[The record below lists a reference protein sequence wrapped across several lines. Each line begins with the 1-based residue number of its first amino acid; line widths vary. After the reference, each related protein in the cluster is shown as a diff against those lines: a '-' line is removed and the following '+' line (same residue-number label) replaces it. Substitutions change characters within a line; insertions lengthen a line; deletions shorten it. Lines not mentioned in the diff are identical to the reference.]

1 MKIFFCIKSSF
12 SYLSLAA
19 TWSSVLSCVTLTSLL
34 STPGSRGESRP
45 SRAALAGSLEE
56 EEEEEEGESRPSR
69 AALADSLPATQYYT
83 GQ

>member
-1 MKIFFCIKSSF
+1 M
-12 SYLSLAA
+12 
-19 TWSSVLSCVTLTSLL
+19 SCVTLTSLL

-45 SRAALAGSLEE
+45 SRAALTGSLKEE
-56 EEEEEEGESRPSR
+56 EEGEEEEGESRPSR